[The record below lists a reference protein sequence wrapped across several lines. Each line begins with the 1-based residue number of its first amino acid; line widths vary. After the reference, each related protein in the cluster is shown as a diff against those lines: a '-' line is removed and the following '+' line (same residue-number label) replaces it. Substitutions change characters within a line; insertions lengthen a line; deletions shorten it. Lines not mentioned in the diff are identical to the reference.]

1 MPDELNRAGDGDSRI
16 TDRELRVCAVRIDV
30 DGSPKG
36 TGFFVAPGHVVTCAH
51 VLESLADTSAPEA
64 AGRIAVSGVDGAEY
78 TVAKVAEDW
87 KDDDLAVLRVT
98 PADGHPCVLL
108 IGGQN
113 FDDRFLTFGYPEL
126 HREGVASPL
135 VGEGNTGDER
145 LLRLGEGQVQPG
157 MSGAPV
163 LNRRTGGVCGVL
175 KLTRNEQMALGG
187 YAIPIERFWLR
198 SPTLKRQNEA
208 YHSARRQDWFDLLP
222 VVQRRV
228 LLAARPAASGAQRRT
243 TLFVVSVKGDPSE
256 WRVSATLY
264 PSGESLPAEPAEVH
278 LVVDQVA
285 RLLRDWAARGANKP
299 KGTIPRRFN
308 QGEAVRLLGS
318 ILFNAVLPEEIGKRF
333 DDLMSA
339 GKERVQ
345 LALHFDRAVIP
356 TEFVEMPWEYL
367 YLGGPTLRGDIQ
379 VAAAENLSF
388 VRVHN
393 PVPGEPVQPP
403 RRQLSALMVAVTSPD
418 QNDDSTADD
427 LAAHACDV
435 VAGLESFGAGG
446 MRLLKMPAALAFRDE
461 IVDGGHDIVHYVGF
475 GRYHEGADRLALGG
489 APNYDYRDGKMLAA
503 LLPDDQHPEIV
514 VLQQIDGPPEFVP
527 ADLSVFAWKLL
538 ERGVEGVVAYQFPL
552 PRRLSKQF
560 NREFY
565 TQIADG
571 ESFEIAVQKAR
582 ALLWA
587 LEPDLQAFLSPAA
600 FMAQPGELRLTA
612 PAGPSASLQRV
623 GVTVAHA

>member
-1 MPDELNRAGDGDSRI
+1 VPDELNRAGNGDSRI
-16 TDRELRVCAVRIDV
+16 ADRELRVCTVRIDI

-36 TGFFVAPGHVVTCAH
+36 TGFFVAPGHVLTCAH
-51 VLESLADTSAPEA
+51 VLDALADQLAPDA
-64 AGRIAVSGVDGAEY
+64 ATRIGVTGVDGAEY
-78 TVAKVAEDW
+78 AVTKVAEHW
-87 KDDDLAVLRVT
+87 KDDDLAVLRVS
-98 PADGHPCVLL
+98 PADQHPCVLL

-126 HREGVASPL
+126 HPEGVASPL

-157 MSGAPV
+157 MSGGPL

-187 YAIPIERFWLR
+187 YAIPVEGFWLR

-208 YHSARRQDWFDLLP
+208 YHKARRREWFDLLP

-228 LLAARPAASGAQRRT
+228 LLAAWPGGSTAEPRK
-243 TLFVVSVKGDPSE
+243 TLFVVSVGGDRSD
-256 WRVSATLY
+256 WRVSAKLY
-264 PSGESLPAEPAEVH
+264 PSEESLPAEPAEVH
-278 LVVDQVA
+278 LVLDQVA
-285 RLLRDWAARGANKP
+285 RLLRDWAARGVNRP
-299 KGTIPRRFN
+299 IPRRFN

-318 ILFNAVLPEEIGKRF
+318 ILFSAVLPEEIGKRF
-333 DDLMSA
+333 DELMSA
-339 GKERVQ
+339 GEERIQ

-356 TEFVEMPWEYL
+356 AEFVEMPWEYL
-367 YLGGPTLRGDIQ
+367 YLGGPDLGGDAQ
-379 VAAAENLSF
+379 VAADENLSF
-388 VRVHN
+388 VRVQT
-393 PVPGEPVQPP
+393 PVPQKPAQPP

-418 QNDDSTADD
+418 QDDESTADD

-435 VAGLESFGAGG
+435 ADELDAFGDGG
-446 MRLLKMPAALAFRDE
+446 MTLLKMPPAIAFREE
-461 IVDGGHDIVHYVGF
+461 IVSGAHDIVHYVGF
-475 GRYHEGADRLALGG
+475 GRYHEGADQLALGG
-489 APNYDYRDGKMLAA
+489 APTYDYRNGKMLAA
-503 LLPDDQHPEIV
+503 LLPDDQRPEIV
-514 VLQQIDGPPEFVP
+514 VLQQIEGPRDVVP

-560 NREFY
+560 NKEFY
-565 TQIADG
+565 TQIAAG
-571 ESFEIAVQKAR
+571 ESFETAVQKAR

-587 LEPDLQAFLSPAA
+587 IEPDLHAFLSPAA
-600 FMAQPGELRLTA
+600 FMARPGELRLTA
-612 PAGPSASLQRV
+612 PASPSASLQRV